1 MTWTLIWVFLITNN
15 NVSTY
20 AIPSIVMP
28 GYKSLA
34 FYNIAAKEA
43 IEEVTAL
50 AVAVSEAMGSRWDA
64 AVSEATGS
72 R

>member
-1 MTWTLIWVFLITNN
+1 MTWTLILVFLITNN

-43 IEEVTAL
+43 IDNSQLALEAFCVT
-50 AVAVSEAMGSRWDA
+50 GP
-64 AVSEATGS
+64 
-72 R
+72 

>member
-34 FYNIAAKEA
+34 FYNITAKEA
-43 IEEVTAL
+43 IDNSQLALEAFCVT
-50 AVAVSEAMGSRWDA
+50 GP
-64 AVSEATGS
+64 
-72 R
+72 